1 LEKSSKNLNW
11 KEKLHEIIYEAD
23 TKEGKL
29 FDVVL
34 LFAIIASIVLVM
46 LESIE
51 SFDEKYHYFLNVSE
65 WIITILFSIEYIL
78 AFTEL

>member
-1 LEKSSKNLNW
+1 MEKSSKNLNW

-51 SFDEKYHYFLNVSE
+51 SFDEKYHYQSRTFHHREVQ
-65 WIITILFSIEYIL
+65 LF
-78 AFTEL
+78 